1 MPFYSYVAINEN
13 GKKVRGSVT
22 ALNEVDLENKL
33 KDLELDFI
41 SAKTTSG
48 KSLFGGGGVD
58 MQDLIFLCIHLE
70 QLERAGVPLLD
81 SLSDLR
87 DTADSL
93 RLKNLMADIYEAV
106 QGGSMLSE
114 AMAEHPKVFNN
125 VFTGLV
131 SAGEKTGQLA
141 EIFGHLSHH
150 LKWVHDIRNK
160 VKKALYYP
168 VFLLVLMM
176 GITAL
181 MMMFV
186 VPKLSAFLK
195 AQDFN
200 LPLYTKALIVTSDI
214 FANYWYLVFGL
225 PILAFATFRL
235 LLRVSDSASYA
246 WDEIVLSLPIIGS
259 VVTKVE
265 LARFSHFF
273 AITFQSGV
281 GMLEC
286 LEIARNVVRNRV
298 IRQSVLSARKS
309 VSEGS
314 SLTNALRSTGRFP
327 SLVLRMFK
335 VGEDSGNM
343 ERSLENITFFYDRE
357 VNDAVNNMVAF
368 VQPALT
374 IALGGLMLWIS
385 IAIFGPLYAS
395 FSQIQF

>member
-1 MPFYSYVAINEN
+1 M
-13 GKKVRGSVT
+13 
-22 ALNEVDLENKL
+22 
-33 KDLELDFI
+33 
-41 SAKTTSG
+41 
-48 KSLFGGGGVD
+48 
-58 MQDLIFLCIHLE
+58 
-70 QLERAGVPLLD
+70 
-81 SLSDLR
+81 
-87 DTADSL
+87 
-93 RLKNLMADIYEAV
+93 
-106 QGGSMLSE
+106 
-114 AMAEHPKVFNN
+114 
-125 VFTGLV
+125 
-131 SAGEKTGQLA
+131 
-141 EIFGHLSHH
+141 
-150 LKWVHDIRNK
+150 
-160 VKKALYYP
+160 
-168 VFLLVLMM
+168 
-176 GITAL
+176 
-181 MMMFV
+181 
-186 VPKLSAFLK
+186 
-195 AQDFN
+195 
-200 LPLYTKALIVTSDI
+200 
-214 FANYWYLVFGL
+214 
-225 PILAFATFRL
+225 
-235 LLRVSDSASYA
+235 
-246 WDEIVLSLPIIGS
+246 LSLPIIGS

>member
-343 ERSLENITFFYDRE
+343 ELSLIH
-357 VNDAVNNMVAF
+357 
-368 VQPALT
+368 
-374 IALGGLMLWIS
+374 I
-385 IAIFGPLYAS
+385 
-395 FSQIQF
+395 